1 MKVSGRWRHVYRA
14 VGQVG
19 QVIDVFVSLRRDTVA
34 ARRCFERA
42 IGTTRITPSEVVTD
56 RAPTYPMVLEE
67 LPAAWHRT
75 DRYANHRIE
84 TDHGRLQARL
94 GPMRG
99 RKQDRSARVVIA
111 GQAFV
116 QNVRRGYYELAV
128 EAPANRRV
136 AVAFDERPL
145 AI

>member
-56 RAPTYPMVLEE
+56 RAPTYPVVLE

-84 TDHGRLQARL
+84 PTT
-94 GPMRG
+94 
-99 RKQDRSARVVIA
+99 A
-111 GQAFV
+111 G
-116 QNVRRGYYELAV
+116 
-128 EAPANRRV
+128 
-136 AVAFDERPL
+136 
-145 AI
+145 